1 MKFFDDNT
9 RSWWTPI
16 TGGANVP
23 ALNELLAPHGITL
36 GERILQGTTTLGK
49 HSLQVRLHGC
59 CVCCAQQTVL
69 DKLQPKC
76 VRAAGVHVTM
86 QLPWRRNAAGLQ
98 LMTAFGN
105 RAALCKFVCS

>member
-49 HSLQVRLHGC
+49 HSLQVRLRGWLL
-59 CVCCAQQTVL
+59 CVLSWTSMM
-69 DKLQPKC
+69 LQPEC
-76 VRAAGVHVTM
+76 GRAPGVLSLCSFRGAGM
-86 QLPWRRNAAGLQ
+86 LLDYNP
-98 LMTAFGN
+98 
-105 RAALCKFVCS
+105 